1 MFDVFSVLS
10 EVRSKKPL
18 VHHIT
23 NWVTI
28 NDCAQVTRNA
38 GALPVMAHAR
48 EEVEE
53 MVSLAGALVLNI
65 GTLTSELVE
74 SMVLAGQKAND
85 LEIPVV
91 LDAVGA
97 GATKFRSKKSFELI
111 DRVKFTVLKGNS
123 SEIGTLAGAEALTR
137 GVEAESVEGS
147 LTELA
152 RALALERKCTVAVTG
167 AEDIVSNGQRTVM
180 IKNGHELMGRVV
192 GTGCMAS
199 SLLGAFNAVEEDS
212 LKASASAL
220 AAFGVAGELAAGKTS
235 EPSKFKTELLDSLYG
250 LKEEDLKK
258 TRIEELTLGN
268 VLTPQQGK
276 DSNKAELEES
286 G

>member
-10 EVRSKKPL
+10 EVRSRKPL

-23 NWVTI
+23 NWVTVY
-28 NDCAQVTRNA
+28 DCAQVTRSA
-38 GALPVMAHAR
+38 GALPVMAHAP

-85 LEIPVV
+85 LSIPVV

-97 GATKFRSKKSFELI
+97 GATKFRSRECFELI
-111 DRVKFTVLKGNS
+111 DKVKFAVVKGNS
-123 SEIGTLAGAEALTR
+123 SEVGTLAGAGALTR

-147 LTELA
+147 LSELA
-152 RALALERKCTVAVTG
+152 RELAVSKNCTVVVTG
-167 AEDIVSNGQRTVM
+167 AEDIVSDGERTVVVR
-180 IKNGHELMGRVV
+180 NGHELMGRVV
-192 GTGCMAS
+192 GTGCMAA
-199 SLLGAFNAVEEDS
+199 SLLGAFNAVEGDS
-212 LKASASAL
+212 LKASACAL
-220 AAFGVAGELAAGKTS
+220 AAFGVAGEIAATKAN
-235 EPSKFKTELLDSLYG
+235 EPSKFKAELLDSLYV
-250 LKEEDLKK
+250 LREESLRKA
-258 TRIEELTLGN
+258 RIEEMNL
-268 VLTPQQGK
+268 
-276 DSNKAELEES
+276 DSDLNPKNARPEEN